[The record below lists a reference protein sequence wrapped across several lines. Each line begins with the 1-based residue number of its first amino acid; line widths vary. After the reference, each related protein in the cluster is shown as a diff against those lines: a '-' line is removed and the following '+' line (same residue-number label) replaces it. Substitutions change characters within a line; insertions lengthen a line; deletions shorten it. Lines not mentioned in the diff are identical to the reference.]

1 MCWNYS
7 QIKNCSESV
16 IVLFWPTLYNNSV
29 IGTQKELKVRT
40 LETKGLKYFPTPFHL
55 ITDFRDRKAVINS
68 IKPNLARFHISCIGN
83 MENSIK
89 SIITAGEIK
98 RMNRGMIKSQVPVL
112 NEPLWLMTTQL
123 STYLIST
130 NTFQSP
136 HFMKRGYIIIIWP
149 SAKDIISH
157 CHWIM
162 AKWLINKFSQWK
174 GVDHK
179 SA

>member
-7 QIKNCSESV
+7 QNCSEPF
-16 IVLFWPTLYNNSV
+16 IILFWPTLYNNSV
-29 IGTQKELKVRT
+29 IRTQKEIKEHLKP
-40 LETKGLKYFPTPFHL
+40 KGWNIFPIPFHL
-55 ITDFRDRKAVINS
+55 ITDYRDRKALINS
-68 IKPNLARFHISCIGN
+68 IKPNLAWVHISCIGN

-98 RMNRGMIKSQVPVL
+98 RMNQGMIKSQVPVL